1 MNEIERHGAPLT
13 LRPGRSKILATLAD
27 SVQIYPS
34 QLRERLASVRCFV
47 GRRNGSQP
55 MNTSGYK
62 QLGLLLGFAV
72 VLLSYPASVH
82 SQEATRKVLKRVEAQ
97 YPSILKKRGIGGT
110 VRLRV
115 TVKAD
120 GTVRDAEVL
129 GGSAILAD
137 SAQKAVKQ
145 WIFAPSAVESSVEV
159 AVVFDPAHT
168 PDN

>member
-1 MNEIERHGAPLT
+1 
-13 LRPGRSKILATLAD
+13 
-27 SVQIYPS
+27 
-34 QLRERLASVRCFV
+34 
-47 GRRNGSQP
+47 

-62 QLGLLLGFAV
+62 QLSLLFACAV
-72 VLLSYPASVH
+72 VLLSCPASVH
-82 SQEATRKVLKRVEAQ
+82 SQETTRKVLKRVEAQ

-115 TVKAD
+115 VVKAD
-120 GTVRDAEVL
+120 GTVRDTEVL

-145 WIFAPSAVESSVEV
+145 WVFTPGAAESTVEV
-159 AVVFDPAHT
+159 SVVFDPMRS

>member
-1 MNEIERHGAPLT
+1 
-13 LRPGRSKILATLAD
+13 
-27 SVQIYPS
+27 
-34 QLRERLASVRCFV
+34 
-47 GRRNGSQP
+47 

>member
-1 MNEIERHGAPLT
+1 MFIHHIWGEARVQPPDRAPERMALIT
-13 LRPGRSKILATLAD
+13 MK
-27 SVQIYPS
+27 
-34 QLRERLASVRCFV
+34 
-47 GRRNGSQP
+47 
-55 MNTSGYK
+55 TSGFK
-62 QLGLLLGFAV
+62 PLAFLLALALLL
-72 VLLSYPASVH
+72 LSWPASVH
-82 SQEATRKVLKRVEAQ
+82 SQESTRKVVKRVEAQ